1 MVSAFT
7 PDLKYAVPVEPR
19 VPTIVSLVSDAIIY
33 AVSGTGTLIVKEGF
47 EDELKQHILEPGSF
61 AFVPAWTEHQFV
73 NSTDH
78 DVVWVITQ
86 SGSTPLGAVLTYWG
100 GDEAPSPVQH

>member
-1 MVSAFT
+1 MES
-7 PDLKYAVPVEPR
+7 R
-19 VPTIVSLVSDAIIY
+19 VPTIAYLVSDAIIY

-47 EDELKQHILEPGSF
+47 EDELKRHRLEPGSF

-73 NSTDH
+73 NNTDN

-86 SGSTPLGAVLTYWG
+86 SGSQPLGAVLTDWG
-100 GDEAPSPVQH
+100 GDEASPPVQH